1 MGADPPDEQASIASY
16 SDGAWSD
23 EVWRAHSEV
32 LEEIGEEI
40 AALEETVDVDG
51 LPESH
56 EWESDELSADQLAD
70 VLVTRLKL
78 LVAHLE
84 ADDDGAPRAPWYQ

>member
-16 SDGAWSD
+16 SDGEWSD
-23 EVWRAHSEV
+23 EVWRAQGEV
-32 LEEIGEEI
+32 LEEIGDEI

-84 ADDDGAPRAPWYQ
+84 AADEDEQEAPWYQ